1 MGINTAVLG
10 IGNLLLR
17 DEGVGVHAARAL
29 KERYVFADSVEII
42 DGGTMGLDLLPFIE
56 GRDSLLIIDAMDFG
70 AGPGAIRVIEGEDIK
85 TFLDIKFSVHQ
96 IGLPDMLFA
105 ASLAGMAPPRIC
117 LVGIQP
123 HIIDTGLE
131 LSDTIRGRF
140 GVLISVVIEKL
151 ASWGLEVRETPD
163 VPCDSVQDS

>member
-29 KERYVFADSVEII
+29 RKRYVFPEGVEII
-42 DGGTMGLDLLPFIE
+42 DGGTMGLDLLPFVE
-56 GRDSLLIIDAMDFG
+56 GRDSLLIIDAVDFG
-70 AGPGAIRVIEGEDIK
+70 AGPGAIKVIEGEDIK
-85 TFLDIKFSVHQ
+85 TFLDMKFSVHQ

-131 LSDTIRGRF
+131 LSDALKERF
-140 GVLISVVIEKL
+140 GVLMDAVVEKL
-151 ASWGLEVRETPD
+151 TSWGLEVKETTD

>member
-1 MGINTAVLG
+1 MLG

-29 KERYVFADSVEII
+29 RERYVFPPGVKII

-56 GRDSLLIIDAMDFG
+56 GYDHLLIVDAVDFR
-70 AGPGAIRVIEGEDIK
+70 AEPGAIQVIEDGDIRK
-85 TFLDIKFSVHQ
+85 FLDIKFSMHQ
-96 IGLPDMLFA
+96 VGLPDMLFA

-131 LSDTIRGRF
+131 LSDALKERF
-140 GVLISVVIEKL
+140 GDLMDAVMEKL
-151 ASWGLEVRETPD
+151 ASWGLEVKERAD
-163 VPCDSVQDS
+163 VPCDSVQNS